1 MGLIIFIL
9 YAAAVL
15 AASFI
20 AQRLQRGEA
29 GFYLNNRSS
38 SAWAVGSS
46 IVVSCV
52 GASATIG
59 TVGLAFEVGTPAFWW
74 LGSGALG
81 LSVLTVFLAARVRR
95 TEARTMPEIVEGFF
109 GPRLRRLIS
118 LIIVAAWLSILAAQF
133 SALSQVT
140 AAMTGLEARAAL
152 ILGVLLV
159 TAHTVLGGQ
168 AGVIRLDRWQC
179 LILIA
184 GLIMMVGW
192 LTRVNYPALRAIP
205 LEPVNEQFPLSRLIY
220 FLLII
225 GGSYVVCPTLFG
237 RLLSAKDEKTARRGA
252 LGAVFG
258 MAAVS
263 VAVVSIG
270 LLSRGLIDPG
280 VSGDAVLVRVLETVF
295 PAWLTLVAYVVLL
308 SAIVSSADSGL
319 ISAGLVLAHD
329 VLGKKDLKTSR
340 LCLAALALGALL
352 LSSTGKGILG
362 FLLMANDIY
371 VCGVVGPVFVGL
383 MWSGREG
390 AATPA
395 KGLAA
400 AGIAAGGLLGLTAAL
415 TGNVYFSYAGL
426 AVSIGLTV
434 FSISPLAAPAV
445 ERPGQSPEKHSVV

>member
-9 YAAAVL
+9 YALAVL
-15 AASFI
+15 GASFM
-20 AQRLQRGEA
+20 AHRLQRGEG

-74 LGSGALG
+74 LGSGAVG

-95 TEARTMPEIVEGFF
+95 TEARTMPEIVESFF
-109 GPRLRRLIS
+109 GPRVRRLIS
-118 LIIVAAWLSILAAQF
+118 LIIAVAWLSILAAQF
-133 SALSQVT
+133 SALSRVVT
-140 AAMTGLEARAAL
+140 AMTGLEARVAL
-152 ILGVLLV
+152 IVGALLV
-159 TAHTVLGGQ
+159 TVHTVLGGQ

-184 GLIMMVGW
+184 GLLLMVGW
-192 LTRVNYPALRAIP
+192 LTRINYPAFTALQI
-205 LEPVNEQFPLSRLIY
+205 EPVNEEFPLSRLIY

-237 RLLSAKDEKTARRGA
+237 RLLSAENERTARRGA

-263 VAVVSIG
+263 VAVVLIG

-280 VSGDAVLVRVLETVF
+280 ISSDAVLIRVVETVF
-295 PAWLTLVAYVVLL
+295 PGWLTLVAYVVLL

-340 LCLAALALGALL
+340 LCLAALALSSLL
-352 LSSTGKGILG
+352 LTSTGKGILG

-383 MWSGREG
+383 MWSGRNG
-390 AATPA
+390 ASAPVR
-395 KGLAA
+395 GLAA
-400 AGIAAGGLLGLTAAL
+400 AGITAGGLLGLTSAL
-415 TGNVYFSYAGL
+415 SGQIYYSYAGL
-426 AVSIGLTV
+426 VVSIGLTV
-434 FSISPLAAPAV
+434 FSLKPLATAATRRGPLLD
-445 ERPGQSPEKHSVV
+445 GSK